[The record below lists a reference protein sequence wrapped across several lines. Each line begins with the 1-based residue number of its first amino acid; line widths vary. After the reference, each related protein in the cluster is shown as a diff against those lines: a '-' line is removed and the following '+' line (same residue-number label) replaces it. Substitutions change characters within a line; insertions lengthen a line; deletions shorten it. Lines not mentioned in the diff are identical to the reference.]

1 MVCFKDFRI
10 ETDFKEIPYKDIHLA
25 SMVIMVIKVQHL
37 RSRRINCIFFAI
49 LCAAS
54 VSLSCSAGQV
64 VLVLNFSLHRASQ
77 RVDRELLRFKL
88 D

>member
-25 SMVIMVIKVQHL
+25 SMVIMVIMVIRVQHL

-54 VSLSCSAGQV
+54 VSLSRSAGQV

-77 RVDRELLRFKL
+77 RVDRELLRF
-88 D
+88 